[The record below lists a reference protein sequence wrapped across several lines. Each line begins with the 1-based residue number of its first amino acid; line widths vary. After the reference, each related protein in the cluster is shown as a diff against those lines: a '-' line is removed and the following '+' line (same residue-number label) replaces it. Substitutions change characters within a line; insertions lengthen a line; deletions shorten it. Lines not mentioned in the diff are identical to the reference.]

1 MNGRLFIITGLA
13 LFSAS
18 CNKPSKTVPAPEA
31 IFDSTGQ
38 QVITSSFNE
47 KRVTMSV
54 LYGNALARGTASAGK
69 KEHVPGEVFTL
80 VTWKKEPAPYWFGSD
95 INGELQTIE
104 QVHVSTAA
112 DSPNYDYTR
121 VVKGAKDIPQEFAAN
136 KKDRIRFII
145 DQDASVFP

>member
-1 MNGRLFIITGLA
+1 MSWKLLTIAGLA
-13 LFSAS
+13 LFGAACS
-18 CNKPSKTVPAPEA
+18 KPSKTVPAPEA

-47 KRVTMSV
+47 KKATMSV
-54 LYGNALARGTASAGK
+54 LYGNELARGTASADK

-80 VTWKKEPAPYWFGSD
+80 VTWKKEPGPYWFGSD
-95 INGELQTIE
+95 INGEIQVIE
-104 QVHVSTAA
+104 QVQVSTIA
-112 DSPNYDYTR
+112 DTLHYDYTR
-121 VVKGAKDIPQEFAAN
+121 VIKGAKDISKELTSN